1 MNINYFIVRL
11 RMLILSPIFPSLLT
25 IILLIVYKINFEPV
39 ILCDNGSS
47 PLLLEQLKQNME
59 DEIHKTYT
67 INSDIR
73 DFLKGIS
80 ENRVATPDQ
89 RTYNINMFAYL
100 KEMMIKSIDRT
111 TEIEASIR
119 RIEPAY
125 TSGVQGLNAQ
135 ILRAL
140 GENWIR

>member
-1 MNINYFIVRL
+1 
-11 RMLILSPIFPSLLT
+11 MLILSPIFPSLLT
-25 IILLIVYKINFEPV
+25 IILLIIYKINFEPV

-140 GENWIR
+140 GEN